1 MIELRNITKRFGVY
15 TVLNAL
21 NLRFEAGS
29 VTAVLGPNGS
39 GKTTLMKTILGLV
52 RPDSGEVVI
61 DGVNV
66 LGTAAY
72 RNNVGYMAQT
82 ARFQDNLTARE
93 MLTMMRDIRE
103 HATATREE
111 ELCEMFTILPHL
123 DKPLKTLSGGTRQKV
138 NAVIAFMFNPQILML
153 DEPTAGLDPVSAS
166 AFKDLVFQE
175 REAGKTILLTS
186 HILSEVQE
194 LADRIVF
201 LLEGKC
207 IFDGES
213 AELLASTGE
222 RTLER
227 AIAQLLKTDAQ
238 LLKINSQAREHIAK
252 TEKSIAFDRVGMF
265 NAKKLSHS
273 SAVSPITSF
282 EALPFEALP

>member
-1 MIELRNITKRFGVY
+1 MIELQNITKRFGVH
-15 TVLNAL
+15 TVLNAI
-21 NLRFEAGS
+21 NLRFEAGF

-61 DGVNV
+61 DGANV
-66 LGTAAY
+66 LGTAEY
-72 RNNVGYMAQT
+72 RNAIGYMAQI

-93 MLTMMRDIRE
+93 LIAMMQDIRKNVVR
-103 HATATREE
+103 TRAE
-111 ELCEMFTILPHL
+111 ELSSIFGIELYL

-138 NAVIAFMFNPQILML
+138 NAVLAFMFNPSIFIL
-153 DEPTAGLDPVSAS
+153 DEPSAGLDPIAAS
-166 AFKDLVFQE
+166 TFKDLIFQE
-175 REAGKTILLTS
+175 RKQGKTILLTS

-201 LLEGKC
+201 LLEGNC

-213 AELLASTGE
+213 VELLNSTGE

-227 AIAQLLKTDAQ
+227 AITRLL
-238 LLKINSQAREHIAK
+238 NSSRSKRTNTQGMEKGSHTNTQESVYSSGLMRPH
-252 TEKSIAFDRVGMF
+252 KSIYLE
-265 NAKKLSHS
+265 K
-273 SAVSPITSF
+273 I
-282 EALPFEALP
+282 